1 MRKEWSVIVQWVG
14 WGDCCHTELASP
26 HPLRVTSSILIF
38 RELSLCPSTS
48 QSTSPSNPY
57 VSLFLALRHYKHL
70 RLRLWS
76 ICLSQDTCLTNHYTA
91 IIQIAGGM
99 SNWTPKNS
107 VIYVPCM
114 GWNCVSTIRICIK
127 WHTAPDTPSI
137 LNSIDWWM
145 DTWMMVPAV
154 GMDERSPSPNAAFP
168 VC

>member
-1 MRKEWSVIVQWVG
+1 MTTPPSGPPVCTQFFLESLKKTSVYNSLTKYRGGCGQESQLGSKMRKEWSVIVQWVG

-99 SNWTPKNS
+99 SN
-107 VIYVPCM
+107 
-114 GWNCVSTIRICIK
+114 
-127 WHTAPDTPSI
+127 
-137 LNSIDWWM
+137 
-145 DTWMMVPAV
+145 
-154 GMDERSPSPNAAFP
+154 
-168 VC
+168 